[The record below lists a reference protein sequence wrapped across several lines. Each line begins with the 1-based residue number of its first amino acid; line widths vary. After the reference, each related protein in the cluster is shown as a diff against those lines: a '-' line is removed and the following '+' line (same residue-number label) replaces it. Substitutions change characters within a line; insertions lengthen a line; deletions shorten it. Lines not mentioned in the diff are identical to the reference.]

1 MVSQLTHRL
10 LLDNLVVVLQRPQ
23 DAHNIGAVVRAMKNM
38 GISDLRLVQAAP
50 LDAAAIL
57 RVAHHCEDLLAR
69 IVAYA
74 TLDEALADAIYVV
87 GTAALLHKSRPQ
99 TDTIRQ
105 VATALTMRLQQGKVV
120 LLFGQEDDGLDNAAL
135 DRCHLIVTLPTNA
148 DYPALNLAQS
158 VLLLLYEVRM
168 AALAEAHADAPALP
182 VAAQADLERL
192 FQASAT
198 TLDALGFFKGNQ
210 APTMRKLRQ
219 MVYKANLSPAEV
231 GLLLSIVRR
240 VQRQQQAS
248 APTAS
253 N

>member
-1 MVSQLTHRL
+1 MESQLTPHT

-23 DAHNIGAVVRAMKNM
+23 DARNIGAVVRAMKNM
-38 GISDLRLVQAAP
+38 GVSHLRLVQAAP
-50 LDAAAIL
+50 LDPTAIL

-69 IVAYA
+69 IVTYE
-74 TLDEALADAIYVV
+74 TLDDALMDAIYVV

-99 TDTIRQ
+99 SDAIRQ
-105 VATALTMRLQQGKVV
+105 VATGLNTRLQQGKVV
-120 LLFGQEDDGLDNAAL
+120 LLFGQEDDGLDHAAL

-168 AALAEAHADAPALP
+168 ATRTEPSTDIPTFP
-182 VAAQADLERL
+182 VAVQADLERL

-198 TLDALGFFKGNQ
+198 TLDSLGFFRGNQ
-210 APTMRKLRQ
+210 ASTMRKLRQ
-219 MVYKANLSPAEV
+219 IVYRASLSPEEI
-231 GLLLSIVRR
+231 GLLLAIVRR
-240 VQRQQQAS
+240 VQRMRDATEQT
-248 APTAS
+248 AP

>member
-1 MVSQLTHRL
+1 
-10 LLDNLVVVLQRPQ
+10 VVVLQRPQ
-23 DAHNIGAVVRAMKNM
+23 DARNIGAVMRAMKNM
-38 GISDLRLVQAAP
+38 GISDLRLVQAEP
-50 LDAAAIL
+50 LEPAAIL

-69 IVAYA
+69 VTLHD
-74 TLDEALADAIYVV
+74 TLDDALADAIYVV
-87 GTAALLHKSRPQ
+87 GTAALIHKARPQ
-99 TDTIRQ
+99 TDAIRP
-105 VATALTMRLQQGKVV
+105 VAAQLTTQLQQGKVV

-168 AALAEAHADAPALP
+168 AVLTEAPSDIPALP
-182 VAAQADLERL
+182 VAPQADLERL
-192 FQASAT
+192 FQASTT

-219 MVYKANLSPAEV
+219 MVYKATLSPADV
-231 GLLLSIVRR
+231 GLLLAIVRR
-240 VQRQQQAS
+240 VQRLIQAS
-248 APTAS
+248 EPTAP